1 MEARK
6 ESIGVKPYIG
16 DPLDDEDARVALHN
30 YITSISLKDG
40 PRMSQSYQTLMSLMP
55 SDKFIEFI
63 MDEAIRS
70 FSNKWSRIAKELF
83 YLVLDFDPGYE
94 LAQQYIDTI
103 QVYQSVS
110 PQMTKKLKLARDTL
124 RNTQRGGSKKKKRRS
139 GSKTKKSKTKKSKTK
154 KSKTKRS
161 KTKRSKT
168 KRSKTKRSKKKRSKK
183 KRSKQRK

>member
-6 ESIGVKPYIG
+6 VSSGVKPYRG

-30 YITSISLKDG
+30 YITSIGLKDG

-55 SDKFIEFI
+55 SEKFIEFI

-70 FSNKWSRIAKELF
+70 FSNKWIRIAKELF

-110 PQMTKKLKLARDTL
+110 PQMTKKLDLFSFELTISGIIILFAIMFIILANLTETI
-124 RNTQRGGSKKKKRRS
+124 NFNIISVKKFIL
-139 GSKTKKSKTKKSKTK
+139 
-154 KSKTKRS
+154 
-161 KTKRSKT
+161 
-168 KRSKTKRSKKKRSKK
+168 
-183 KRSKQRK
+183 